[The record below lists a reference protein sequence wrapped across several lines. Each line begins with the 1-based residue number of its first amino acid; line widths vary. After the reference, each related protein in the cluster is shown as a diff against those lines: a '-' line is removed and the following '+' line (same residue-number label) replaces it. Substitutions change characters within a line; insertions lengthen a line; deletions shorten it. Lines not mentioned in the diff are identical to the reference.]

1 MIRLCPKCGTEV
13 KKGIFCSECGYKL
26 PEIKKKSSI
35 FQNGMIFYMVIPI
48 ILIIGIVLLFVV

>member
-1 MIRLCPKCGTEV
+1 MIRFCPKCGTEV
-13 KKGIFCSECGYKL
+13 KGIFCSECGYKL

-35 FQNGMIFYMVIPI
+35 FQNGMIFYILIPI